1 MAWVWERG
9 AFTIALMTAGT
20 LSTSAIPV
28 TPPSVWT
35 RTRQLSYDPSKVAP
49 VQPGVRSSITSMSVI
64 FIAPSFVAPVCA
76 IV

>member
-9 AFTIALMTAGT
+9 AAMMARMTEGT
-20 LSTSAIPV
+20 LSTSAMPV

-49 VQPGVRSSITSMSVI
+49 VQPGTRSSITSMSVI
-64 FIAPSFVAPVCA
+64 FIAPSFVARICA